1 MRSGDGKSLAPESL
15 MPAQKPTRVVFDFG
29 NVLLHWD
36 PRIVYNTLFPTAAQV
51 DDFLT
56 RVLPPSWNLEQDRGR
71 SWQEAEAI
79 QIALFPDHAAEI
91 RAFRAR
97 WREMIPYPIGGT
109 VHILEKLKAAQV
121 PLYGITN
128 FASDTL
134 SEAKT
139 IYPFLAHSF
148 IDIVV
153 SGDEKLLKPDPAIY
167 QVLLKRQK
175 LEASDCVFID
185 DSVKNVEA
193 AANLGFHALHFT
205 TPEAFAKDLRGL
217 GFAV

>member
-1 MRSGDGKSLAPESL
+1 MTSRN
-15 MPAQKPTRVVFDFG
+15 PTRVVFDFG

-36 PRIVYNTLFPTAAQV
+36 PRIVYRSIFRSETEV

-56 RVLPPSWNLEQDRGR
+56 RVLPPEWNHEQDRGR
-71 SWQEAEAI
+71 NWKDAEDH
-79 QIALFPDHAAEI
+79 QITLFPAYATEI
-91 RAFRAR
+91 RAFRAH
-97 WREMIPYPIGGT
+97 WRHMVPYPIGGT
-109 VHILEKLKAAQV
+109 VHILEKLRAAEV

-134 SEAKT
+134 QEAKT

-175 LEASDCVFID
+175 LDAADCVFID
-185 DSVKNVEA
+185 DSRANVEA
-193 AANLGFHALHFT
+193 ASRLGFHALHFT
-205 TPEAFAKDLRGL
+205 TSEVFAADLRAL
-217 GFAV
+217 GFTV

>member
-1 MRSGDGKSLAPESL
+1 MPMPESA
-15 MPAQKPTRVVFDFG
+15 MTPRIPSRVVFDFG

-36 PRIVYNTLFPTAAQV
+36 PRIVYDTIFRTTAEV

-56 RVLPPSWNLEQDRGR
+56 RVLPPAWNLEQDRGR
-71 SWQEAEAI
+71 SWKEAEDS
-79 QIALFPDHAAEI
+79 QIALFPKYATEI

-97 WREMIPYPIGGT
+97 WREMVPYPIGGT
-109 VHILEKLKAAQV
+109 VHILEQLKAAKV

-134 SEAKT
+134 VEAKT

-167 QVLLKRQK
+167 QVLLRRQK
-175 LEASDCVFID
+175 LDAADCVFID
-185 DSVKNVEA
+185 DSPANVEA
-193 AANLGFHALHFT
+193 AAKLGFHALHFT
-205 TPEAFAKDLRGL
+205 TPEAFAGDLRKL
-217 GFAV
+217 GFGV